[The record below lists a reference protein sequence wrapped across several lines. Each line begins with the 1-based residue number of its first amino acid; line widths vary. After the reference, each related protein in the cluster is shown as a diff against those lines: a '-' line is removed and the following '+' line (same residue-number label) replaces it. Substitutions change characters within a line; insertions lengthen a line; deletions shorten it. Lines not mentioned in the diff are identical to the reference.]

1 MNMKKA
7 TRLTSRLGDFLTD
20 YDVGFVAL
28 TLAVIAAIHLLCY
41 FLMAYCDA

>member
-1 MNMKKA
+1 M

-28 TLAVIAAIHLLCY
+28 TLAGIAAIHLLFY
-41 FLMAYCDA
+41 YLMAYCDA